1 MPKYLFDNF
10 INKISLN
17 EIRDTLENS
26 INISKE
32 KEYTPSK
39 IKQEL
44 DKYVIG
50 QDKVKKAIAN
60 ALRNRYRKRI
70 ILEELENESKINKN
84 AIKDVYGNLNN
95 KDTQLNASES
105 SLENKDKVLNE
116 LFKSHNILISGKSG
130 SGKTELIRET
140 AKLCNSPF
148 IKVDAVRYT
157 EVGYYGDDVEN
168 IITNLYQK
176 TFNEFEKSLE
186 RIFWEI
192 DSVKSSWEA
201 FILQYLLGN
210 NYTEQPQYSF
220 LKNALLNRELENLE
234 INIWFKEFTKVEKFF
249 VKDIRSFFWERAKYK
264 IQSSVSFYI
273 LNHLLS
279 LNS

>member
-273 LNHLLS
+273 
-279 LNS
+279 